1 MTVTPSPCPAAPR
14 SRIARLFARIAA
26 AVRAA
31 HAGRSPSDDFGLP
44 DLS

>member
-31 HAGRSPSDDFGLP
+31 HRGSVPF
-44 DLS
+44 